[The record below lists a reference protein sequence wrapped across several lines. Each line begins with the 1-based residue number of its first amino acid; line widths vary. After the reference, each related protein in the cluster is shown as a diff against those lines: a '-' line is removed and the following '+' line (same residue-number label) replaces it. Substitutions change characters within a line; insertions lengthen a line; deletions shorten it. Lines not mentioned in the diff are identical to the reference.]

1 MKDLAQSASDAVKN
15 GQVKFHP
22 ENFAKTYLDWL
33 NNIRDWTISRQ
44 IWWGHRLPVWQCQTG
59 SLKSKIESQKSKTE
73 EDFVV
78 ANEQPQTC
86 PSCKNC
92 LMMQSADVLDTWFSS
107 ALWPFATL
115 GWPQNTR
122 QETRDKRQDSDLDKF
137 YPTALITNDRGI
149 INLWDARMI
158 FSGLEFMG
166 QVPFKDILV
175 HATVL
180 TKDGQRM
187 SKSLGT
193 GIDPLE
199 LIEQHGADAVRF
211 ALMWQTMGAQDIRW
225 QQEAV
230 VAGKKFLNK
239 IWNAARFVLQ
249 NATYN
254 LQLTTYN
261 PENLAAKIN
270 TQIVNEFQKIKEQ
283 VSDYIDN
290 YEFGQ
295 ALHTLYDFFWHEFC
309 DRYIEETKKLNDNET
324 SQTLLYVL
332 AESLKLLHPFIPFIT
347 EALWGKIPLADKKLL
362 MVEKW

>member
-1 MKDLAQSASDAVKN
+1 
-15 GQVKFHP
+15 
-22 ENFAKTYLDWL
+22 LDWL
-33 NNIRDWTISRQ
+33 DNIRDWCVSRQ
-44 IWWGHRLPVWQCQTG
+44 IWWGHRLPVWFHEPICIPKPGREKDVEKCIEVVVSKEKPVCQFCQA
-59 SLKSKIESQKSKTE
+59 KY
-73 EDFVV
+73 F
-78 ANEQPQTC
+78 
-86 PSCKNC
+86 
-92 LMMQSADVLDTWFSS
+92 QSEDVLDTWFSS

-115 GWPQNTR
+115 GWPQQCQLSTDNHQLTTKCEP
-122 QETRDKRQDSDLDKF
+122 QSGSDLKRF
-137 YPTALITNDRGI
+137 YPTMLITNDRGI